1 MNTPAPV
8 PAPRPPQSPPPRA
21 VLADVDTGMDDALAL
36 VFLAR
41 DPRIRL
47 LAVTCVA
54 GNTAVDQ
61 VVRNTLDVLQAAGAG
76 SVPVARG
83 AERPLINEPRDAHAF
98 HGANGLGGL
107 ELPPS
112 PHAPSPLAAVELM
125 HRTVEEAP
133 EPVTL
138 LALGPLTNVALFL
151 RAYPRTARKLERIVF
166 MGGSAGIGNATS
178 HAEFNAWQ
186 DPEALAIVIHSGIS
200 TVMYGLDVFMQATL
214 TPEQYLP
221 LADADDDG
229 ARLVGAVLTAGG
241 RRGLPADDPAGPADV
256 PAGPAAAP
264 PADLRVSA
272 AAGLQPV
279 TLGDAGAAC
288 LIAVPE
294 TVELLRYPVR
304 VELTGHSRGQTLV
317 DRRLQPGESE
327 HHGDAGPVPVIE
339 VAVGLNHRLMTSTF
353 LATVLD
359 PATAP

>member
-1 MNTPAPV
+1 MNTPTPV
-8 PAPRPPQSPPPRA
+8 PARTA
-21 VLADVDTGMDDALAL
+21 VIADVDTGLDDALAL

-41 DPRIRL
+41 NPRIDL

-54 GNTAVDQ
+54 GNTGVDQ
-61 VVRNTLDVLQAAGAG
+61 VVRNTLDVLHAAGAG

-83 AERPLINEPRDAHAF
+83 AEQPLINEWRDAHAF

-107 ELPPS
+107 ELPRN

-125 HRTVEEAP
+125 HRTIEDAP
-133 EPVTL
+133 APVTL

-151 RAYPRTARKLERIVF
+151 RAYPQTARKLERIVF

-178 HAEFNAWQ
+178 HAEFNAWH
-186 DPEALAIVIHSGIS
+186 DPEALTIVIHSGIP
-200 TVMYGLDVFMQATL
+200 TVMYGLDVFVQATL

-221 LADADDDG
+221 LAEMNDDG
-229 ARLVGAVLTAGG
+229 ARLVGEVLAVGG
-241 RRGLPADDPAGPADV
+241 RRGRADAEGGGVTGPDT
-256 PAGPAAAP
+256 
-264 PADLRVSA
+264 
-272 AAGLQPV
+272 AGLAPV

-294 TVELLRYPVR
+294 TVQLQRFPVR
-304 VELTGHSRGQTLV
+304 VELSGHSRGQTLV

-339 VAVGLNHRLMTSTF
+339 VAVGLDHPLMSDTF
-353 LATVLD
+353 LQTIQRQA
-359 PATAP
+359 PAA